1 MNKYDVNL
9 IVDKEGK
16 PMPQYYDEVEGVMK
30 PITRNNFDGSVQ
42 VGNFPDIQ
50 KVEVTNQ
57 KDVQDVNVTNPV
69 NSVEISNFP
78 LTQDVNVINP
88 QKNVTI
94 DNFPSVQNVTDAQVK
109 AELGQIKATQVQ
121 ILERLNGQLV
131 TEDGAQVVKQ
141 SEPIFYRSPQ
151 TEIVF
156 NEVVEGNGQYLVLF
170 EGNIPE
176 NTQSIGVSFRKNSQ
190 TSITTELSFKQGGT
204 VIRYEVSDW
213 TNEFK
218 AIYPVIGDGLRVR
231 IREMASTTQPLII
244 ALTYY
249 YAPQGK
255 GDSSGNIESA
265 ITTLGGATV

>member
-1 MNKYDVNL
+1 MQNKL
-9 IVDKEGK
+9 IREETTGINRVA
-16 PMPQYYDEVEGVMK
+16 MPY
-30 PITRNNFDGSVQ
+30 
-42 VGNFPDIQ
+42 
-50 KVEVTNQ
+50 
-57 KDVQDVNVTNPV
+57 PV
-69 NSVEISNFP
+69 
-78 LTQDVNVINP
+78 P
-88 QKNVTI
+88 QGWN
-94 DNFPSVQNVTDAQVK
+94 DNKGYVK
-109 AELGQIKATQVQ
+109 TK
-121 ILERLNGQLV
+121 V

-190 TSITTELSFKQGGT
+190 TSVTTEFAFKQGDT

-244 ALTYY
+244 ALSSYY
-249 YAPQGK
+249 TPQTK
-255 GDSSGNIESA
+255 E
-265 ITTLGGATV
+265 